1 MKSSEQIEKELRAKG
16 IVTTKMR
23 LEVLSDSLHNP
34 KTTSK
39 ERWKI
44 LMFLLEFH
52 MDRRDVFD
60 WINNLDSLTE
70 GYLNNGRN

>member
-23 LEVLSDSLHNP
+23 LEVLSDRLHNP

-52 MDRRDVFD
+52 MDRTDVYD
-60 WINNLDSLTE
+60 WINNLDSLTQ
-70 GYLNNGRN
+70 GYLNNARN